1 MRNNNE
7 GLLGNFL
14 KEYGFLVK
22 GKNMNQDGKECIDI
36 ILTSCCLF
44 LDKKDD

>member
-1 MRNNNE
+1 MNTYMSQRGRQGSAVRNNNE

-22 GKNMNQDGKECIDI
+22 GKNMNQDG
-36 ILTSCCLF
+36 
-44 LDKKDD
+44 